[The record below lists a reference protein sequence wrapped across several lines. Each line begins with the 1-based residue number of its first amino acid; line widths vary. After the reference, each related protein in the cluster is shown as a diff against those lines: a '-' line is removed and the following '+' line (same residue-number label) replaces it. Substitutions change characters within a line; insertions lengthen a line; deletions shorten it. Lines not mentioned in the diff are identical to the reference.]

1 MKLRFLLGIGI
12 GYVLGAR
19 AGRARY
25 EAIVRLAR
33 TVAGNETVQTTVQT
47 TAGAAQ
53 AQADALGKRVRH
65 AIGHLLTHD
74 DPTPGPY
81 VAPSVRVYDDN
92 GTQTGS

>member
-1 MKLRFLLGIGI
+1 MKLPFLLGAAV

-33 TVAGNETVQTTVQT
+33 TVSGSQTVQT
-47 TAGAAQ
+47 TAGVAQ
-53 AQADALGKRVRH
+53 AQADELGKRVRH

-74 DPTPGPY
+74 DHSRPE
-81 VAPSVRVYDDN
+81 
-92 GTQTGS
+92 Q